1 MRKRL
6 LSQPVHHLLLLSFIL
21 LALIPVS
28 LLGVKVYQAAWDNAW
43 REIDEKHRLLATNL
57 ASPIGIY
64 VSDHRAILGLLA
76 KSIKHVPADAAGNA
90 ANGRLLEMAAS
101 HLKGFGALT
110 LVGVDGRLRAVA
122 GVEDKLLS
130 LPARLFEE
138 ETCFVN
144 TRKTGKWSLS
154 GVKRGPLSGK
164 PTLVMSEAVYAEDG
178 RMIGVLL
185 GELRT
190 DLIEELRRTIR
201 FGEKGHSAI
210 VDKFGRVIAHPN
222 PKWMEDMHDLS
233 KTDIVQK
240 MMRGESG
247 VIEFYS
253 PFLKE
258 QMVAGYAA
266 VPEIGWGVMVPQPK
280 SEIERQ
286 VRALLYAQ
294 FGWAFFGLVL
304 AVGLAL
310 WLARWITRPIDRLAQ
325 SAHELADNDFRGDIP
340 AVVENSP
347 SEVRQLSLAMH
358 KLVTAFKA
366 SRAKVE
372 ELNRTLQS
380 SVDKATAKLRETNR
394 QLEAMTRHDHLT
406 TIANRRYFEDT
417 LVQSLGRR
425 RSDMVPFCLI
435 LVDVDNFKEINDRHG
450 HAAGDAVLIQLAT
463 LLQGA
468 MRPGDLVARYGGDEF
483 VAQMHCNQEIGRQR
497 AWQTLDA
504 IRQAE
509 FRWKDQ
515 VIHTTVSIGFLYCHP
530 AHLGDL
536 ESMLRKVDSAMYLA
550 KKQGRNTVVEDAA

>member
-1 MRKRL
+1 
-6 LSQPVHHLLLLSFIL
+6 
-21 LALIPVS
+21 
-28 LLGVKVYQAAWDNAW
+28 
-43 REIDEKHRLLATNL
+43 
-57 ASPIGIY
+57 
-64 VSDHRAILGLLA
+64 
-76 KSIKHVPADAAGNA
+76 
-90 ANGRLLEMAAS
+90 
-101 HLKGFGALT
+101 
-110 LVGVDGRLRAVA
+110 
-122 GVEDKLLS
+122 
-130 LPARLFEE
+130 
-138 ETCFVN
+138 
-144 TRKTGKWSLS
+144 
-154 GVKRGPLSGK
+154 
-164 PTLVMSEAVYAEDG
+164 
-178 RMIGVLL
+178 
-185 GELRT
+185 
-190 DLIEELRRTIR
+190 
-201 FGEKGHSAI
+201 
-210 VDKFGRVIAHPN
+210 
-222 PKWMEDMHDLS
+222 
-233 KTDIVQK
+233 

-247 VIEFYS
+247 VTEFYS

-294 FGWAFFGLVL
+294 FGWAFFGLLL
-304 AVGLAL
+304 AVALAI

-340 AVVENSP
+340 IVAENSP

-530 AHLGDL
+530 SHLGDL